1 MVQPEDVALEEPL
14 KVLRRR
20 RDLVEAEELAHE
32 ADIGAPGELQPLE
45 PVHGIELGGKRLG
58 KSLHPR
64 AARVD
69 QRAVNIK
76 ENQPHHAPGK

>member
-1 MVQPEDVALEEPL
+1 MIEPEDVVLEEPL
-14 KVLRRR
+14 KVLGRR
-20 RDLVEAEELAHE
+20 RDLVKAEELPHQ
-32 ADIGAPGELQPLE
+32 ADIGASRKLQAFEPIRDFEFGGE
-45 PVHGIELGGKRLG
+45 RLG

-76 ENQPHHAPGK
+76 